1 MTKVD
6 FKKELSYLYS
16 PSKKEFEVV
25 DVPPMSFF
33 MIDGKG
39 DPNTSQE
46 YQNALEGLY
55 GMAYTLKFK
64 SKLELNKDYT
74 VPPLEGLWWAQDV
87 MVFKASGSKDEWLW
101 TMMIMTPDW
110 IPTEMVEA
118 ARAELRK
125 KKNPQALD
133 NIRFETYHE
142 GLAVQIMHIGPY
154 AEEGPTIARM
164 HSEYI
169 PQNGFIENGKHHEV
183 YISDPRRTAPEKIK
197 TVLRHPVRKK

>member
-1 MTKVD
+1 MIKVD

-16 PSKKEFEVV
+16 PSKKDFEVV
-25 DVPPMSFF
+25 DVPPMAFF

-46 YQNALEGLY
+46 YQNALQGLY

-64 SKLELNKDYT
+64 SKLELQKDYT
-74 VPPLEGLWWAQDV
+74 VPPLEGLWWADDV
-87 MVFKASGSKDEWLW
+87 TVFSASGSKDEWLW

-110 IPTEMVEA
+110 IPPEMVET
-118 ARAELRK
+118 ARSELRK
-125 KKNPQALD
+125 KKNPQSLD
-133 NIRFETYHE
+133 DIRLETYHE
-142 GLAVQIMHIGPY
+142 GLSVQIMHLGPY

-164 HSEYI
+164 HSEFI